1 MKARPFLFLCR
12 NDTVGE
18 VFLDERFPTGA
29 LFIASIQ
36 PQVDRKAYRTT
47 EIMAGHRI
55 VGQWIGVVA
64 VVVMAGP
71 LGKKTAHMLAQSV
84 IEDEGG
90 VGVLSADPSRLLEEI
105 RDATI
110 VDLLLKPGCFREE
123 AGQVRFV
130 SALQHTAGNVG
141 QAFVVQDDQARQII
155 LEMVKLAPILEE
167 VPEDVRMSSHQ
178 GSG

>member
-18 VFLDERFPTGA
+18 VFMDERFPTGA

-64 VVVMAGP
+64 VVVMAVHVV
-71 LGKKTAHMLAQSV
+71 KETAHMLAQGV
-84 IEDEGG
+84 IEYEGG
-90 VGVLSADPSRLLEEI
+90 VGLRTADPFRLLEEI

-110 VDLLLKPGCFREE
+110 VDLLLKTGCFREE
-123 AGQVRFV
+123 AGQGRFGR
-130 SALQHTAGNVG
+130 ALQQTA
-141 QAFVVQDDQARQII
+141 
-155 LEMVKLAPILEE
+155 
-167 VPEDVRMSSHQ
+167 
-178 GSG
+178 